1 MHANRLAM
9 VDSLPT
15 AVQNVDSSV
24 SSRLSTGSGI
34 IVGALDDTSG
44 CAHIDWVGVIG
55 EIALDGAETH
65 VVWRNADFT
74 LKPTPAGQV
83 YWRKSDWFN
92 FAPEVAERYMLDAI
106 FTDVFDDFDW
116 AKSRR
121 TAPLAAPVQ
130 RHHEFIL
137 ESGPHNKALGDLTPA
152 SKSISP
158 TPGYVYL
165 IWSQYGYKIGK
176 AVNVKSRTKL
186 FEVKLPFPIRVEHY
200 AFFDDYTQAERTLH
214 NHFHDKR
221 LEGEWFTLTESDV
234 ALIKSLGVPQPTS
247 RL

>member
-1 MHANRLAM
+1 MHTNRLET
-9 VDSLPT
+9 VNSLPT
-15 AVQNVDSSV
+15 AVQSPGSAIIN
-24 SSRLSTGSGI
+24 RLSLGNGI
-34 IVGALDDTSG
+34 LVGTLDDTSG
-44 CAHIDWVGVIG
+44 CAHVDWVGVAK
-55 EIALDGAETH
+55 ELTPDGAGIE

-106 FTDVFDDFDW
+106 FTDIFDDFDW
-116 AKSRR
+116 TKSSRA
-121 TAPLAAPVQ
+121 TSLAVPASKQHVST
-130 RHHEFIL
+130 L
-137 ESGPHNKALGDLTPA
+137 EQTQNNAALGDLSPA
-152 SKSISP
+152 PQSLNP

-200 AFFDDYTQAERTLH
+200 AFFEDYTQAERTLH
-214 NHFHDKR
+214 KHFHDKR
-221 LEGEWFTLTESDV
+221 LEGEWFSLAEADV
-234 ALIKSLGVPQPTS
+234 ALIKSLGVPQATT

>member
-1 MHANRLAM
+1 MHTSRLVI
-9 VDSLPT
+9 VDSLPSAAQT
-15 AVQNVDSSV
+15 VDGSV
-24 SSRLSTGSGI
+24 SSRLATGNGI
-34 IVGALDDTSG
+34 IVGALDDVSG
-44 CAHIDWVGVIG
+44 CAHIDWVGVVSGIP
-55 EIALDGAETH
+55 LDGAGIQ

-83 YWRKSDWFN
+83 YWRKFDWFN

-106 FTDVFDDFDW
+106 FTDIFDDFDW

-121 TAPLAAPVQ
+121 MTPLAVPAQ
-130 RHHEFIL
+130 RHNEPIL
-137 ESGPHNKALGDLTPA
+137 EQAQSDEALGDLLPA
-152 SKSISP
+152 SRSLNP

-186 FEVKLPFPIRVEHY
+186 FEVRLPFPIRVEHY
-200 AFFDDYTQAERTLH
+200 AFFNDYTQAERTLH
-214 NHFHDKR
+214 NHFQDKR
-221 LEGEWFTLTESDV
+221 LEGEWFRLTEADV
-234 ALIKSLGVPQPTS
+234 ALIKSLGVPQETT